1 MSDRFGM
8 TAHMERFPRGSLPPF
23 EFAAVATVAPNA
35 VSKPPAVISAEAA
48 PEAVSDKQ
56 CDLSTTC
63 PNCGAQML
71 PEHAH
76 YRCSACGYR
85 DSCCF

>member
-1 MSDRFGM
+1 M

-35 VSKPPAVISAEAA
+35 VSKPPAVIRAETA
-48 PEAVSDKQ
+48 PEVVADKG

-63 PNCGAQML
+63 PSCGAQML

-76 YRCSACGYR
+76 YRCGTCGYR

>member
-1 MSDRFGM
+1 
-8 TAHMERFPRGSLPPF
+8 MERFPRGSLPPETF
-23 EFAAVATVAPNA
+23 KAVATVAPTA
-35 VSKPPAVISAEAA
+35 VSKPPTVVAAEEPAAVQDAASAQ
-48 PEAVSDKQ
+48 KQ

-63 PNCGAQML
+63 PNCSSQML

-76 YRCSACGYR
+76 YKCAACGYR

>member
-1 MSDRFGM
+1 
-8 TAHMERFPRGSLPPF
+8 MERFPRGSLPPS

-35 VSKPPAVISAEAA
+35 VSKAIVTTVSPPEPAEAA
-48 PEAVSDKQ
+48 KE

-63 PNCGAQML
+63 PNCGAQMQ

-76 YRCSACGYR
+76 YRCAECGYR

>member
-1 MSDRFGM
+1 
-8 TAHMERFPRGSLPPF
+8 MERFPRGSLPPF

-35 VSKPPAVISAEAA
+35 VSKPPTVVAAETVEA
-48 PEAVSDKQ
+48 PKQ

-63 PNCGAQML
+63 PNCNTEMQ

-76 YRCSACGYR
+76 YKCAACGYR

>member
-1 MSDRFGM
+1 
-8 TAHMERFPRGSLPPF
+8 MERFPRGSLPPF
-23 EFAAVATVAPNA
+23 EFAAVATVAPTA
-35 VSKPPAVISAEAA
+35 VSKPPTVVSAETAADSA
-48 PEAVSDKQ
+48 PEAPSDAKQ

-63 PNCGAQML
+63 PNCGTQMQ

-76 YRCSACGYR
+76 YKCAACGYR

>member
-1 MSDRFGM
+1 MDR
-8 TAHMERFPRGSLPPF
+8 ERFPRGSLPPS
-23 EFAAVATVAPNA
+23 EFKAVATVAPNA
-35 VSKPPAVISAEAA
+35 VTRPPVVAAEPPPQTGSPDSTLA
-48 PEAVSDKQ
+48 

-63 PNCGAQML
+63 PNCNTQMQ

-76 YRCSACGYR
+76 YKCAACGYR

>member
-1 MSDRFGM
+1 M
-8 TAHMERFPRGSLPPF
+8 TAHMERFPRGSLPPQSF
-23 EFAAVATVAPNA
+23 RAVATVAPTA
-35 VSKPPAVISAEAA
+35 VSKPPTVVA
-48 PEAVSDKQ
+48 PEASAEPDKQ

-63 PNCGAQML
+63 PNCSTEMQ

-76 YRCSACGYR
+76 YKCAACGYR

>member
-1 MSDRFGM
+1 M
-8 TAHMERFPRGSLPPF
+8 TAHMERFPRGSLPPN
-23 EFAAVATVAPNA
+23 EFTAVATVAPTA
-35 VSKPPAVISAEAA
+35 VSKPPAVIVEEDAA
-48 PEAVSDKQ
+48 CPEPAKE

-63 PNCGAQML
+63 PNCNTEMQ

-76 YRCSACGYR
+76 YRCPACGYR

>member
-1 MSDRFGM
+1 M

-35 VSKPPAVISAEAA
+35 VSKPPTVVAAEAVET
-48 PEAVSDKQ
+48 PKQ

-63 PNCGAQML
+63 PNCNTEMQ

-76 YRCSACGYR
+76 YKCAACGYR

>member
-1 MSDRFGM
+1 
-8 TAHMERFPRGSLPPF
+8 MERFPRGSLPPKDF
-23 EFAAVATVAPNA
+23 PAVATVAPQA
-35 VSKPPAVISAEAA
+35 IAKAEAP
-48 PEAVSDKQ
+48 PEPSEPKKQ

-63 PNCGAQML
+63 PSCSTQMQ

-76 YRCSACGYR
+76 YKCPACGYR

>member
-1 MSDRFGM
+1 MLRAD
-8 TAHMERFPRGSLPPF
+8 MERFPRGSLSNFP
-23 EFAAVATVAPNA
+23 AVATVAPQA
-35 VSKPPAVISAEAA
+35 VAKQEAEEPP
-48 PEAVSDKQ
+48 KQ

-63 PNCGAQML
+63 PNCSTEMQ

-76 YRCSACGYR
+76 YKCPACGYR

>member
-1 MSDRFGM
+1 
-8 TAHMERFPRGSLPPF
+8 MERFPRGSLSPS

-35 VSKPPAVISAEAA
+35 VSKAVVTAEPPPEPAEAA
-48 PEAVSDKQ
+48 KE

-63 PNCGAQML
+63 PNCGAQMQ

-76 YRCSACGYR
+76 YRCAECGYR

>member
-1 MSDRFGM
+1 
-8 TAHMERFPRGSLPPF
+8 MERFPRGSIPPSS
-23 EFAAVATVAPNA
+23 FAAVATVAPTA
-35 VSKPPAVISAEAA
+35 VARPPAVIVSEEPA
-48 PEAVSDKQ
+48 PDPVKT

-63 PNCGAQML
+63 PNCGSQMQ

-76 YRCSACGYR
+76 YKCGACGYR

>member
-1 MSDRFGM
+1 
-8 TAHMERFPRGSLPPF
+8 MERFPRGSMPPSA
-23 EFAAVATVAPNA
+23 FAAIATVAPTA
-35 VSKPPAVISAEAA
+35 VSRPPAVSERSMDAA
-48 PEAVSDKQ
+48 DAPKQ
-56 CDLSTTC
+56 CDLSTIC
-63 PNCGAQML
+63 PNCNTQMQ

>member
-1 MSDRFGM
+1 M

-35 VSKPPAVISAEAA
+35 VSKPPTVINADDSQEP
-48 PEAVSDKQ
+48 PEQ
-56 CDLSTTC
+56 CDLSITC
-63 PNCGAQML
+63 PNCNIEMQ

-76 YRCSACGYR
+76 YKCAACGYR